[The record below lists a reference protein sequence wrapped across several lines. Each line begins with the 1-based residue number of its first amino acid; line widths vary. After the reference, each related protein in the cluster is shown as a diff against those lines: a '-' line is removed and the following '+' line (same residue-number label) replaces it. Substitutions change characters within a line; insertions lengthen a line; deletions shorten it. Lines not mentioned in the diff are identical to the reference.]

1 MPVAQKGGDMCPARI
16 AGRWLV
22 AVVLALACARS
33 PGKPNDGSV
42 EAPSRDTAAVD
53 GIADRAITAD
63 AGQGDA
69 NDTGSDVIP
78 SVPGNPLIECFDRTV
93 TGCVHGVLESLIAN
107 YWESPYGQGPR
118 FVLQSDVAQGLATV
132 RAAAPMSLAAG
143 TLYFWARLF
152 DALEPG
158 QTHVQVQVAM
168 VDDAGQVDGGNRLH
182 VLFRDGKLEGLVAG
196 DTLQVGPLA
205 ERADWN
211 RDVIAPGQWHQY
223 ALSWDARELLL
234 FVDGGLLA
242 HAPRSSPAG
251 MTAAF
256 PRVYV
261 GARFDGT
268 YAADSQIAHV
278 LLWDQRLTHP
288 DIQRLYL
295 AELETVKLPIDVKAA
310 TDDGVKR
317 DRVELPWAGAL
328 PVLDLHVTT
337 GVPIGPGG
345 RVLVG
350 FGHSNGEFFGGT
362 PWPSVTADLPAGVS
376 GAVDCVSAARLPIAK
391 VCTLAIGA
399 GTVPA
404 GSDVVLHLGGVPLG
418 SKATIGRKD
427 TANVWPRVFVDCGG
441 DSACTGA
448 LLPVTT
454 QPVLAFVPPASEAR
468 SEIFARLP
476 STVVVGEPFS
486 LRLWAEKADAAPDLT
501 AAFKVAFTAVPEL
514 SGLPA
519 SYDFVAGDD
528 GGAELKGL
536 VLTAVPAAS
545 GPLLAATTDAGET
558 VNVNPVD
565 VLGPASALRLYFGD
579 LHIHTTISDGKEAPT
594 LLYPFA
600 RSRGLDF
607 AALSDHVNTGDVYA
621 TPWEFNHTMNAAD
634 WQTLQQL
641 ARTYNAPGAFV
652 TFLGFEESAGSLSG
666 ANCMG
671 QSAFACP
678 PNEGDWNTYYSGD
691 TAPLPNWDRVLSADG
706 LVATVGAV
714 DPMAVV
720 IPHFGGRRAD
730 LTGLTV
736 AANRARVPVVEV
748 ISNHTTPPDG
758 ASAWATQNLASD
770 VRLGFIGS
778 SDDHS
783 SHPGRS
789 MWQTRYGYMAAW
801 ASALDRASIL
811 DAIRK
816 RHTYATSHAD
826 RPIVR
831 VSANHA
837 AMMGDAVTLAAG
849 EDPAMTLTVTS
860 RARVTQVSVFRN
872 GTDVWD
878 DAPVAS
884 TSSAPFPV
892 SVSFGEPLPA
902 SPTSYYW
909 RIDFDNG
916 SAVWTS
922 PVWFER

>member
-1 MPVAQKGGDMCPARI
+1 MVPVRIEAWLLSGLLIAAACAKSPRQAADAAADGVPAR
-16 AGRWLV
+16 
-22 AVVLALACARS
+22 
-33 PGKPNDGSV
+33 D
-42 EAPSRDTAAVD
+42 APQADAVD
-53 GIADRAITAD
+53 DGRVDARDAFTVADVVADQPID
-63 AGQGDA
+63 AGS
-69 NDTGSDVIP
+69 SDVIP

-93 TGCVHGVLESLIAN
+93 AGCVHGVLESLIAN

-118 FVLQSDVAQGLATV
+118 FVLQLDVAQGLATV
-132 RAAAPMSLAAG
+132 RAATPMSLAAG
-143 TLYFWARLF
+143 TLYFWARHF

-168 VDDAGQVDGGNRLH
+168 VDDAGQVDGNNRLH
-182 VLFRDGKLEGLVAG
+182 VLFRDGNLEGQVAG
-196 DTLQVGPLA
+196 DSLQVGPLA

-211 RDVIAPGQWHQY
+211 RDVIAPGHWHQY
-223 ALSWDARELLL
+223 ALSWDERELLL
-234 FVDGGLLA
+234 FVDGGLMA
-242 HAPRSSPAG
+242 HAPRSSLTG

-256 PRVYV
+256 PRVYI

-295 AELETVKLPIDVKAA
+295 AELEAVKLPVDVKAA
-310 TDDGVKR
+310 TDDGIRR
-317 DRVELPWAGAL
+317 DRVELAWAGSL
-328 PVLDLHVTT
+328 PLLDLHVTT

-418 SKATIGRKD
+418 SKATIGRKG

-441 DSACTGA
+441 DDTCTGA
-448 LLPVTT
+448 LLPVTS

-468 SEIFARLP
+468 SEVFARLP
-476 STVVVGEPFS
+476 STVIVGEPFS
-486 LRLWAEKADAAPDLT
+486 VRLWAEKADAAPDLG

-519 SYDFVAGDD
+519 SYDFVAGAD
-528 GGAELKGL
+528 GGAEIKGL

-545 GPLLAATTDAGET
+545 GPLLTAATDAGET
-558 VNVNPVD
+558 LNVNPVE
-565 VLGPASALRLYFGD
+565 VFAPSSALHLYFGD
-579 LHIHTTISDGKEAPT
+579 LHIHSTFSDGKEAAT

-607 AALSDHVNTGDVYA
+607 AAVSDHVNTGDVYA

-641 ARTYNAPGAFV
+641 ARTYNAPGSFA
-652 TFLGFEESAGSLSG
+652 TFLAFEESAGSLSG
-666 ANCMG
+666 LNCMG
-671 QSAFACP
+671 QGASACP
-678 PNEGDWNTYYSGD
+678 PNEGDWNTYFSND
-691 TAPLPNWDRVLSADG
+691 TAPLPNWDRVLTTDG

-714 DPMAVV
+714 DPLAVV

-730 LTGLTV
+730 LTGLTA
-736 AANRARVPVVEV
+736 AANRARVPVVEI

-758 ASAWATQNLASD
+758 ASAWATQGLAPD

-789 MWQTRYGYMAAW
+789 MWQTRYGYIAAW

-816 RHTYATSHAD
+816 RHTYAASHAD

-831 VSANHA
+831 VAANHA

-849 EDPAMTLTVTS
+849 EDPTMTLTVTS

-872 GTDVWD
+872 GTNVWD

-884 TSSAPFPV
+884 TSSAPFTV

-902 SPTSYYW
+902 SPTSYFW
-909 RIDFDNG
+909 KISFDNG
-916 SAVWTS
+916 STVWTS
-922 PVWFER
+922 PMWFER